1 MSERAQCIG
10 LERRDGVWYPEAFRS
25 DGGRAARERA
35 ARRGGDESK
44 MVTLGAIIGRHR
56 CSRGKN
62 ARLTRE
68 SYSF

>member
-1 MSERAQCIG
+1 M
-10 LERRDGVWYPEAFRS
+10 WYPEAFRS
-25 DGGRAARERA
+25 DGGRAAREWA

-44 MVTLGAIIGRHR
+44 MVTLGAIIGRQTAVH
-56 CSRGKN
+56 GKN